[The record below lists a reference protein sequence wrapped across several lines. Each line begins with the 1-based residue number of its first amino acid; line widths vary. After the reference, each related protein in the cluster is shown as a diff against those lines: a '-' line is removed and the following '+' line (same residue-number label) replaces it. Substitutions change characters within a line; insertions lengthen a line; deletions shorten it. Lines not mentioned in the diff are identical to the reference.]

1 MVIFRFLLN
10 QFIFSKNHL
19 MQFYF
24 NGILIYNF
32 GIKVCRQMEDINI
45 RIAQQ
50 VRELR
55 LARGYT
61 LDVLATRC
69 QVSRS
74 AISLIE
80 RGEASP
86 TAVVLEKLAN
96 GLGVPLTQLFDIPQ
110 NNQSPQPMVRRT
122 QQSEWKD
129 PETGYIR
136 RQVSPPNW
144 KSPFQIVEIEFP
156 PQSRITYEISETS
169 KVVQQQLWVVEGE
182 IDIQLGDSSY
192 ALSTGDCLAMQL
204 NQPVIYS
211 NNSSQVARYILV
223 VSNQLVSAVKESL

>member
-1 MVIFRFLLN
+1 
-10 QFIFSKNHL
+10 
-19 MQFYF
+19 
-24 NGILIYNF
+24 
-32 GIKVCRQMEDINI
+32 MEDINI

-96 GLGVPLTQLFDIPQ
+96 GLGVPLTQLFANQ
-110 NNQSPQPMVRRT
+110 QGNQSPQPIVRRS

-136 RQVSPPNW
+136 RQISPPNW
-144 KSPFQIVEIEFP
+144 KSPFQIIEIEFP
-156 PQSRITYEISETS
+156 PHSRITYEISGNS
-169 KVVQQQLWVVEGE
+169 KVIQQQLWVIEGQ
-182 IDIQLGDSSY
+182 IDIQLGQDNY
-192 ALSTGDCLAMQL
+192 ALQKGDCLAMQL
-204 NQPVIYS
+204 DQPIMYS
-211 NNSSQVARYILV
+211 NSTSEAARYILV
-223 VSNQLVSAVKESL
+223 VCNEFVSVLKESS

>member
-1 MVIFRFLLN
+1 
-10 QFIFSKNHL
+10 
-19 MQFYF
+19 
-24 NGILIYNF
+24 
-32 GIKVCRQMEDINI
+32 MEDINI

-223 VSNQLVSAVKESL
+223 VSNQLISAVKESL

>member
-1 MVIFRFLLN
+1 M
-10 QFIFSKNHL
+10 K
-19 MQFYF
+19 
-24 NGILIYNF
+24 
-32 GIKVCRQMEDINI
+32 DINI

-110 NNQSPQPMVRRT
+110 NDQSPQPMVRRT

-144 KSPFQIVEIEFP
+144 KSPSQIVEIEFP

-169 KVVQQQLWVVEGE
+169 KVVQQQLWVVEGG
-182 IDIQLGDSSY
+182 IDIQLGEACY

-223 VSNQLVSAVKESL
+223 VSNQLVSVVKESL

>member
-1 MVIFRFLLN
+1 
-10 QFIFSKNHL
+10 
-19 MQFYF
+19 
-24 NGILIYNF
+24 
-32 GIKVCRQMEDINI
+32 MEDINI

-50 VRELR
+50 VREIR

-61 LDVLATRC
+61 LDILASRC

-96 GLGVPLTQLFDIPQ
+96 GLGVPLTQLFDSPQ
-110 NNQSPQPMVRRT
+110 NTQSPQPMVRRT
-122 QQSEWKD
+122 QQAEWKD

-156 PQSRITYEISETS
+156 AQSRVTYETSTNS
-169 KVVQQQLWVVEGE
+169 KVVLQQIWVIEGQ
-182 IDIQLGDSSY
+182 IDIQLGENFY
-192 ALSTGDCLAMQL
+192 ALQKGDCLAMQL
-204 NQPVIYS
+204 DQPIIYS
-211 NNSSQVARYILV
+211 NPSSKAARYILIV
-223 VSNQLVSAVKESL
+223 CNELVSILKESS

>member
-1 MVIFRFLLN
+1 
-10 QFIFSKNHL
+10 
-19 MQFYF
+19 
-24 NGILIYNF
+24 
-32 GIKVCRQMEDINI
+32 MEDINI

-50 VRELR
+50 VREIR

-61 LDVLATRC
+61 LDVLASRC

-96 GLGVPLTQLFDIPQ
+96 GLGVPLTQLFDSPQ
-110 NNQSPQPMVRRT
+110 NTQSPQPMVRRT

-129 PETGYIR
+129 PEIGYIR

-156 PQSRITYEISETS
+156 AQSRVTYETSTNS
-169 KVVQQQLWVVEGE
+169 KVVLQQIWVIEGQ
-182 IDIQLGDSSY
+182 IDIQLGENFY
-192 ALSTGDCLAMQL
+192 ALQEGDCLAMQL
-204 NQPVIYS
+204 DQPIIYS
-211 NNSSQVARYILV
+211 NPSSKAARYILV
-223 VSNQLVSAVKESL
+223 VCNELVSILKESS

>member
-1 MVIFRFLLN
+1 
-10 QFIFSKNHL
+10 
-19 MQFYF
+19 
-24 NGILIYNF
+24 
-32 GIKVCRQMEDINI
+32 MEDINI

-169 KVVQQQLWVVEGE
+169 KVVPQQLWVVEGE
-182 IDIQLGDSSY
+182 IDIQLGNFSY

>member
-1 MVIFRFLLN
+1 
-10 QFIFSKNHL
+10 
-19 MQFYF
+19 
-24 NGILIYNF
+24 
-32 GIKVCRQMEDINI
+32 MEDINI

-50 VRELR
+50 VREIR

-61 LDVLATRC
+61 LDVLASRC

-96 GLGVPLTQLFDIPQ
+96 GLGVPLTQLFDSLQ
-110 NNQSPQPMVRRT
+110 NTQSPQPMVRRT
-122 QQSEWKD
+122 QQAEWKD

-144 KSPFQIVEIEFP
+144 KSSFQIVEIEFP
-156 PQSRITYEISETS
+156 AQSRVTYETSTNS
-169 KVVQQQLWVVEGE
+169 KVVLQQIWVIEGQ
-182 IDIQLGDSSY
+182 IDIQLGENFY
-192 ALSTGDCLAMQL
+192 ALQEGDCLAMQL
-204 NQPVIYS
+204 DQPIIYS
-211 NNSSQVARYILV
+211 NPSSKAARYILV
-223 VSNQLVSAVKESL
+223 VCNELVSILKESS

>member
-1 MVIFRFLLN
+1 
-10 QFIFSKNHL
+10 
-19 MQFYF
+19 
-24 NGILIYNF
+24 
-32 GIKVCRQMEDINI
+32 MEDINI

-50 VRELR
+50 VREIR

-61 LDVLATRC
+61 LDILASRC

-96 GLGVPLTQLFDIPQ
+96 GLGVPLTQLFDSPP
-110 NNQSPQPMVRRT
+110 NTQSPQPMVRRT
-122 QQSEWKD
+122 QQAEWKD

-156 PQSRITYEISETS
+156 AQSRVTYETSANS
-169 KVVQQQLWVVEGE
+169 KVVLQQIWVIEGQ
-182 IDIQLGDSSY
+182 IDIQLGENFY
-192 ALSTGDCLAMQL
+192 ALQEGDCLAMQL
-204 NQPVIYS
+204 DQPIIYS
-211 NNSSQVARYILV
+211 NPSSKAARYILV
-223 VSNQLVSAVKESL
+223 VCNELVSILKESS

>member
-1 MVIFRFLLN
+1 
-10 QFIFSKNHL
+10 
-19 MQFYF
+19 
-24 NGILIYNF
+24 
-32 GIKVCRQMEDINI
+32 MEDINI

-50 VRELR
+50 VREIR

-61 LDVLATRC
+61 LDILASRC

-96 GLGVPLTQLFDIPQ
+96 GLGVPLTQLFDSPQ
-110 NNQSPQPMVRRT
+110 NTQSPQPMVRRI
-122 QQSEWKD
+122 QQAEWKD

-156 PQSRITYEISETS
+156 AQSRVTYETSTNS
-169 KVVQQQLWVVEGE
+169 KVVLQQIWVIEGQ
-182 IDIQLGDSSY
+182 IDIQLGENFY
-192 ALSTGDCLAMQL
+192 ALQEGDCLAMQL
-204 NQPVIYS
+204 DQPIIYS
-211 NNSSQVARYILV
+211 NPSSKAARYILV
-223 VSNQLVSAVKESL
+223 VCNELVSILKESS

>member
-1 MVIFRFLLN
+1 
-10 QFIFSKNHL
+10 
-19 MQFYF
+19 
-24 NGILIYNF
+24 
-32 GIKVCRQMEDINI
+32 MEDINI

-50 VRELR
+50 VREIR

-61 LDVLATRC
+61 LDVLASRC

-96 GLGVPLTQLFDIPQ
+96 GLGVPLTQLFDSPQ
-110 NNQSPQPMVRRT
+110 NTQSPQPMVRRT
-122 QQSEWKD
+122 QQAEWKD

-156 PQSRITYEISETS
+156 AQSRVTYETSTNS
-169 KVVQQQLWVVEGE
+169 KVVLQQIWVIEGQ
-182 IDIQLGDSSY
+182 IDIQLGENFY
-192 ALSTGDCLAMQL
+192 ALQEGDCLAMQL
-204 NQPVIYS
+204 DQPIIYS
-211 NNSSQVARYILV
+211 NPSSKAARYILV
-223 VSNQLVSAVKESL
+223 VCNELVSILKESS

>member
-1 MVIFRFLLN
+1 
-10 QFIFSKNHL
+10 
-19 MQFYF
+19 
-24 NGILIYNF
+24 
-32 GIKVCRQMEDINI
+32 MEDINI

-96 GLGVPLTQLFDIPQ
+96 GLDVPLTQLFANQ
-110 NNQSPQPMVRRT
+110 QENQSPQPIVRRN

-129 PETGYIR
+129 PETGYVR
-136 RQVSPPNW
+136 RQISPPNW

-156 PQSRITYEISETS
+156 PHSHITYETS
-169 KVVQQQLWVVEGE
+169 GNSKAIRQQLWVIEGQ
-182 IDIQLGDSSY
+182 IDIQLGEKNY
-192 ALSTGDCLAMQL
+192 ALQEGDCLAMQL
-204 NQPVIYS
+204 DQPIMYS
-211 NNSSQVARYILV
+211 NPSSKAARYILV
-223 VSNQLVSAVKESL
+223 VCNELVSVQKEFS

>member
-1 MVIFRFLLN
+1 
-10 QFIFSKNHL
+10 
-19 MQFYF
+19 
-24 NGILIYNF
+24 
-32 GIKVCRQMEDINI
+32 MEDINI

-144 KSPFQIVEIEFP
+144 KSPFQIVEVEFP

>member
-1 MVIFRFLLN
+1 
-10 QFIFSKNHL
+10 
-19 MQFYF
+19 
-24 NGILIYNF
+24 
-32 GIKVCRQMEDINI
+32 MEDINI

-50 VRELR
+50 VREIR

-61 LDVLATRC
+61 LDVLASRC

-96 GLGVPLTQLFDIPQ
+96 GLGVPLTQLFDSPP
-110 NNQSPQPMVRRT
+110 NTQSPQPMVRRT
-122 QQSEWKD
+122 QQAEWKD

-156 PQSRITYEISETS
+156 AQSRVTYETSANS
-169 KVVQQQLWVVEGE
+169 KVVLQQIWVIEGQ
-182 IDIQLGDSSY
+182 IDIQLGENFY
-192 ALSTGDCLAMQL
+192 ALQEGDCLAMQL
-204 NQPVIYS
+204 DQPIIYS
-211 NNSSQVARYILV
+211 NPSSKAARYILV
-223 VSNQLVSAVKESL
+223 VCNELVSILKESS

>member
-1 MVIFRFLLN
+1 
-10 QFIFSKNHL
+10 
-19 MQFYF
+19 
-24 NGILIYNF
+24 
-32 GIKVCRQMEDINI
+32 MEDINI

-61 LDVLATRC
+61 LDILATRC

-192 ALSTGDCLAMQL
+192 ALSSGDCLAMQL

>member
-1 MVIFRFLLN
+1 MD
-10 QFIFSKNHL
+10 
-19 MQFYF
+19 
-24 NGILIYNF
+24 
-32 GIKVCRQMEDINI
+32 DINI

-96 GLGVPLTQLFDIPQ
+96 GLDVPLIQLFA
-110 NNQSPQPMVRRT
+110 NQQDNQTPQPIVRRS

-156 PQSRITYEISETS
+156 AQSRITYEISETS

-182 IDIQLGDSSY
+182 IDIQLGESSY
-192 ALSTGDCLAMQL
+192 ALSIGDCLVMQL

>member
-1 MVIFRFLLN
+1 
-10 QFIFSKNHL
+10 
-19 MQFYF
+19 
-24 NGILIYNF
+24 
-32 GIKVCRQMEDINI
+32 MEDINI

-61 LDVLATRC
+61 LDILATRC

-223 VSNQLVSAVKESL
+223 VSNQLVSVVKESL

>member
-1 MVIFRFLLN
+1 
-10 QFIFSKNHL
+10 
-19 MQFYF
+19 
-24 NGILIYNF
+24 
-32 GIKVCRQMEDINI
+32 MEDINI

-50 VRELR
+50 VREIR

-61 LDVLATRC
+61 LDILASRC

-96 GLGVPLTQLFDIPQ
+96 GLGVPLTQLFVSPQ
-110 NNQSPQPMVRRT
+110 NTQSPQPMVRRT
-122 QQSEWKD
+122 QQAEWKD

-156 PQSRITYEISETS
+156 AQSRVTYETSTNS
-169 KVVQQQLWVVEGE
+169 KVVLQQIWVIEGQ
-182 IDIQLGDSSY
+182 IDIQLGENFY
-192 ALSTGDCLAMQL
+192 ALQEGDCLAMQL
-204 NQPVIYS
+204 DQPIIYS
-211 NNSSQVARYILV
+211 NPSSKAARYILV
-223 VSNQLVSAVKESL
+223 VCNELVSILKESS

>member
-1 MVIFRFLLN
+1 
-10 QFIFSKNHL
+10 
-19 MQFYF
+19 
-24 NGILIYNF
+24 
-32 GIKVCRQMEDINI
+32 MEDINI

-223 VSNQLVSAVKESL
+223 VSNQLVSVVKESL

>member
-1 MVIFRFLLN
+1 
-10 QFIFSKNHL
+10 
-19 MQFYF
+19 
-24 NGILIYNF
+24 
-32 GIKVCRQMEDINI
+32 MEDINI

-50 VRELR
+50 VREIR

-61 LDVLATRC
+61 LDVLASRC

-96 GLGVPLTQLFDIPQ
+96 GLGVPLTQLFDSPQ
-110 NNQSPQPMVRRT
+110 NTQSPQPMVRRT
-122 QQSEWKD
+122 QQAEWKD

-156 PQSRITYEISETS
+156 AQSRVTYETSTNS
-169 KVVQQQLWVVEGE
+169 KVVLQQIWVIEGQ
-182 IDIQLGDSSY
+182 IDIQLRENFY
-192 ALSTGDCLAMQL
+192 ALQKGDCLAMQL
-204 NQPVIYS
+204 DQPIIYS
-211 NNSSQVARYILV
+211 NPSSKAARYILV
-223 VSNQLVSAVKESL
+223 VCNELVSILKESS

>member
-1 MVIFRFLLN
+1 
-10 QFIFSKNHL
+10 
-19 MQFYF
+19 
-24 NGILIYNF
+24 
-32 GIKVCRQMEDINI
+32 MEDINI

-50 VRELR
+50 VREIR

-61 LDVLATRC
+61 LDTLASRC

-96 GLGVPLTQLFDIPQ
+96 GLGVPLTQLFDSPQ
-110 NNQSPQPMVRRT
+110 NTQSPQPMVRRT
-122 QQSEWKD
+122 QQAEWKD

-156 PQSRITYEISETS
+156 AQSRVTYETSANS
-169 KVVQQQLWVVEGE
+169 KVVLQQIWVIEGQ
-182 IDIQLGDSSY
+182 IDIQLGENFY
-192 ALSTGDCLAMQL
+192 ALQEGDCLAMQL
-204 NQPVIYS
+204 DQPIIYS
-211 NNSSQVARYILV
+211 NPSSKAARYILV
-223 VSNQLVSAVKESL
+223 VCNELVSILKESS

>member
-1 MVIFRFLLN
+1 
-10 QFIFSKNHL
+10 
-19 MQFYF
+19 
-24 NGILIYNF
+24 
-32 GIKVCRQMEDINI
+32 MEDINI

-50 VRELR
+50 VREIR

-61 LDVLATRC
+61 LDVLASRC

-96 GLGVPLTQLFDIPQ
+96 GLGVPLTQLFDPPP
-110 NNQSPQPMVRRT
+110 NTQSPQPMVRRT

-156 PQSRITYEISETS
+156 AQSRVTYETSTNS
-169 KVVQQQLWVVEGE
+169 KVVLQQIWVIEGQ
-182 IDIQLGDSSY
+182 IDIQLGENFY
-192 ALSTGDCLAMQL
+192 ALQEGDCLAMQL
-204 NQPVIYS
+204 DQPIIYS
-211 NNSSQVARYILV
+211 NPSSKAARYILV
-223 VSNQLVSAVKESL
+223 VCNELISILKESS

>member
-1 MVIFRFLLN
+1 
-10 QFIFSKNHL
+10 
-19 MQFYF
+19 
-24 NGILIYNF
+24 
-32 GIKVCRQMEDINI
+32 MEDINI

-50 VRELR
+50 VREIR

-61 LDVLATRC
+61 LDVLASRC

-96 GLGVPLTQLFDIPQ
+96 GLGVPLTQLFDSPQ
-110 NNQSPQPMVRRT
+110 NTQSPQPMVRRN
-122 QQSEWKD
+122 QQSQWKD

-156 PQSRITYEISETS
+156 AQSRVTYETSVNS
-169 KVVQQQLWVVEGE
+169 KVVLQQIWVIEGQ
-182 IDIQLGDSSY
+182 IDIQLGENFY
-192 ALSTGDCLAMQL
+192 ALQEGDCLAMQL
-204 NQPVIYS
+204 GQPIKYS
-211 NNSSQVARYILV
+211 NPSSKTARYILV
-223 VSNQLVSAVKESL
+223 VCNELVSVLKESS

>member
-1 MVIFRFLLN
+1 
-10 QFIFSKNHL
+10 
-19 MQFYF
+19 
-24 NGILIYNF
+24 
-32 GIKVCRQMEDINI
+32 MEDINI

-55 LARGYT
+55 LLRGYT
-61 LDVLATRC
+61 LDILASRC
-69 QVSRS
+69 KVSRS

-96 GLGVPLTQLFDIPQ
+96 GLGVPLTQLFDSPP

-122 QQSEWKD
+122 QQAEWKD

-156 PQSRITYEISETS
+156 AQSRVTYETSANS
-169 KVVQQQLWVVEGE
+169 KVVLQQIWVIEGQ
-182 IDIQLGDSSY
+182 IDIQLGENFY
-192 ALSTGDCLAMQL
+192 ALQEGDCLAMQL
-204 NQPVIYS
+204 DQPIIYS
-211 NNSSQVARYILV
+211 NPSSKAARYILV
-223 VSNQLVSAVKESL
+223 VCNELVSILKESS